1 MAITSDPVKI
11 AVANGIV
18 SLAGTAISAVVVFL
32 LAKLN
37 VRAKDAADAVSSV
50 KIDLVR
56 EGNRTTSQLENA
68 ARQVAKVRETL
79 SVSDDQLRSRLEE
92 MAAVGQATHGLV
104 NSNMGEQLKLNAL
117 LSRRVAEITKLPED
131 FEAATISESKL
142 RDHESTQSIVDKT
155 KEKMERNNG

>member
-1 MAITSDPVKI
+1 MAGPSDAVKI
-11 AVANGIV
+11 AVANGLV

-50 KIDLVR
+50 KIDLMR

-79 SVSDDQLRSRLEE
+79 SESDDQLHSRLDE
-92 MAAVGQATHGLV
+92 MAAVGQATHVLV
-104 NSNMGEQLKLNAL
+104 NSNMGDQLKLNAL

-131 FEAATISESKL
+131 LEAAVLSESKL
-142 RDHESTQSIVDKT
+142 RDHESKQAVVDKT
-155 KEKMERNNG
+155 KEKMEGRDR